1 MKRYGMVLR
10 LRPEHEA
17 EYRRYHDAV
26 WPEILDIISQCNVH
40 NYTIFLHDGFLFGY
54 YEYTGTDWDADM
66 AKMAA
71 FPKMR
76 EWWDIM
82 EPMQEPLPSRKPGDW
97 WAFMEEV
104 FHTD

>member
-10 LRPEHEA
+10 VRPEHEP
-17 EYRRYHDAV
+17 EYRKYHDAV
-26 WPEILDIISQCNVH
+26 WPEVLDVIRQCNVH
-40 NYTIFLHDGFLFGY
+40 NYTIFLRDGYLFGY
-54 YEYTGTDWDADM
+54 YEYTGEDWAADM
-66 AKMAA
+66 AKMGA

-82 EPMQEPLPSRKPGDW
+82 EPMQDPVPNRKPEEW

>member
-1 MKRYGMVLR
+1 MKRYGMCLR

-17 EYRRYHDAV
+17 EYRKYHNAV
-26 WPEILDIISQCNVH
+26 LPEVLDIIRQSNVR
-40 NYTIFLHDGFLFGY
+40 NYTIFLKDGVLYGY

-76 EWWDIM
+76 EWWDLM
-82 EPMQEPLPSRKPGDW
+82 EPMQQPFENRKPGEW
-97 WAFMEEV
+97 WTFMEEV

>member
-10 LRPEHEA
+10 LRPEFEA

-26 WPEILDIISQCNVH
+26 WPEVLGIIRECNVR
-40 NYTIFLHDGFLFGY
+40 NYTIFLRDGYLYGY

-82 EPMQEPLPSRKPGDW
+82 EPMQDPLPNRKPGEW
-97 WAFMEEV
+97 WSFMEEV